1 MIYQIFHLEIK
12 NKNKNMSYKVNY
24 YTLAKMNDGK
34 NGNIIQDTN
43 HFFTDLKI
51 EDIPKKL
58 NEYLEPK
65 KQIGV
70 IEKIENVK
78 GICL

>member
-1 MIYQIFHLEIK
+1 
-12 NKNKNMSYKVNY
+12 MSYKVNY
-24 YTLAKMNDGK
+24 HTLAKMDDGRI
-34 NGNIIQDTN
+34 GNILQDTD

-58 NEYLEPK
+58 NDYLEPK
-65 KQIGV
+65 KQIGI
-70 IEKIENVK
+70 IEKIEDVK